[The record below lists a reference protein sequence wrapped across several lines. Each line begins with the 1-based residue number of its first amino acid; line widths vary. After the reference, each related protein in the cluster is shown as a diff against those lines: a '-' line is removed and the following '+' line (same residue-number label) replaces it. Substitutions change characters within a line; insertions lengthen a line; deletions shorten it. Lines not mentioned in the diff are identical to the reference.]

1 MESQEYVYQTYVPRI
16 PLFMSGY
23 TGHIPNVQEE
33 EYVNRIVRT
42 KEIPG

>member
-1 MESQEYVYQTYVPRI
+1 METKQYIYQAYVPRI

-23 TGHIPNVQEE
+23 IGHIPNIEEE
-33 EYVNRIVRT
+33 EYINRIVRT